1 MPLRADER
9 LHAVAAVV
17 RRIAGNVNMMPS
29 TPDPSWAP
37 GPREPLLP
45 KGEVH
50 VWRADLTA
58 GPGHLVG
65 LLCAE
70 ERERAER
77 FLSDGD
83 RQRWM
88 GSRGVLRALLGGYLQ
103 KDPRTLRFTIS
114 AHGKPVL
121 REDAAGSSAPPVS
134 VSARH
139 ARISFN
145 LSHSGQLALYAFIE
159 TGSVGVDVEVAGRR
173 GDEVAIAARVLGLTE
188 ARRLEG
194 LDQPIRER
202 EFLRAWVRHEAVL
215 KCRGTGIG
223 GADGAPSGVARWVA
237 ELDVGVRAA
246 AAVALE
252 RPPHDLRCW
261 DWHSE
266 PAASSG

>member
-1 MPLRADER
+1 
-9 LHAVAAVV
+9 
-17 RRIAGNVNMMPS
+17 MPS
-29 TPDPSWAP
+29 TPDRSWAL
-37 GPREPLLP
+37 GPREPSLR

-58 GPGHLVG
+58 GPGNLVG

-70 ERERAER
+70 ERARAEC

-88 GSRGVLRALLGGYLQ
+88 RSRGGLRALLGGYLQ
-103 KDPRTLRFTIS
+103 KDPRTLRFTAS

-121 REDAAGSSAPPVS
+121 LDDATGSNTMPESASAG
-134 VSARH
+134 
-139 ARISFN
+139 ISFN
-145 LSHSGQLALYAFIE
+145 LSHSRHLALYAFIE
-159 TGSVGVDVEVAGRR
+159 VGAVGVDVEVARKPI
-173 GDEVAIAARVLGLTE
+173 DQVAIAARALGPNE

-194 LDQPIRER
+194 LDPAIRER

-223 GADGAPSGVARWVA
+223 AGSAAPSGVDPWVA
-237 ELDVGVRAA
+237 ELDAGSHAA

-252 RPPHDLRCW
+252 RAPHELCCW
-261 DWHSE
+261 DLVDPVLGS
-266 PAASSG
+266 PRGD

>member
-1 MPLRADER
+1 M
-9 LHAVAAVV
+9 
-17 RRIAGNVNMMPS
+17 
-29 TPDPSWAP
+29 
-37 GPREPLLP
+37 
-45 KGEVH
+45 
-50 VWRADLTA
+50 WRADLTA

-77 FLSDGD
+77 FLSDDD

-88 GSRGVLRALLGGYLQ
+88 RSRGVLRALLGRYLQ
-103 KDPRTLRFTIS
+103 KDPRTLRLDTG

-121 REDAAGSSAPPVS
+121 LDDVAASSAGSASTS
-134 VSARH
+134 STH

-145 LSHSGQLALYAFIE
+145 LSHSGQLALYAFTE
-159 TGSVGVDVEVAGRR
+159 TGAVGVDVEVAGRQV
-173 GDEVAIAARVLGLTE
+173 DEVAIAARALGLTE

-194 LDQPIRER
+194 LDPAIRER
-202 EFLRAWVRHEAVL
+202 EFRRLWVRHEAEL

-223 GADGAPSGVARWVA
+223 AAGPPSGDAPWVA
-237 ELDVGVRAA
+237 ELDVGHRAA

-261 DWHSE
+261 DWKSE